1 MWLIIQMFENKKN
14 FNLFK
19 KNTLIKCLFQKIFNF
34 KAKYWYKLNV
44 FDEISAGGKRHP
56 DPLTKLLIRAI

>member
-1 MWLIIQMFENKKN
+1 M
-14 FNLFK
+14 
-19 KNTLIKCLFQKIFNF
+19 IKYLFQKIFKF